1 MDDLRELEVTGSD
14 DIMNIVQ
21 SIADNPSKN
30 AKVELIARHESFGL
44 LKRVLLAALDPSVT
58 YGITK
63 RPETIGSNVGHQ
75 FDDGT
80 WELLDLLAHREL
92 SGNAAIEAITGE
104 LTALSAQSAE
114 LLWRIIS
121 KDLKAGFGDSTVN
134 KAIKGLIP
142 EFPYMRCSLPK
153 DAKLDEWDWK
163 GGVISQEKA
172 DGTYTNCNLLST
184 GEVQLSSRQGTPY
197 PLNELSELVSEIKVT
212 FATDTQTHG
221 EIVVL
226 RDGIVLPRE
235 ISNGIINHVVQGGK
249 FGENEY
255 PQYQVWEQI
264 PLSEVKPKNV
274 YKTPYRVRL
283 GALATQIRDS
293 SLKMGFIKMIPTKV
307 VTSLEEAT
315 AHFRE
320 MLQAGKEGTVMKEPN
335 APWKDGT
342 SKFQVKRKI
351 DVDVELEVIGF
362 EAGKGKNEATFGSL
376 ICRSS
381 DLKLEVSVSGFSD
394 KLRQEIYDY
403 RDNWLGSIITVK
415 FNAIMYASE
424 EGKLHSLFLPRF
436 VEQRMDKSVADSF
449 ERIIE
454 QYNAAINEV

>member
-1 MDDLRELEVTGSD
+1 MDDVRADILMGSD
-14 DIMNIVQ
+14 EVFNIISMV
-21 SIADNPSKN
+21 AKTASKN
-30 AKVELIARHESFGL
+30 EKVDILAREKDNTL
-44 LKRVLLAALDPSVT
+44 LKRVLLAALDPLVS
-58 YGITK
+58 YGIQK
-63 RPETIGSNVGHQ
+63 LSEPHQ
-75 FDDGT
+75 SLSANEFTSKTWQIIDG
-80 WELLDLLAHREL
+80 LASRD
-92 SGNAAIEAITGE
+92 ITGNE
-104 LTALSAQSAE
+104 AQEVIALHLGSLTDNSAE
-114 LLWRIIS
+114 LFKRIIL

-163 GGVISQEKA
+163 SGVISQEKA

-394 KLRQEIYDY
+394 KLRQEIHDY

-436 VEQRMDKSVADSF
+436 VEQRMDKSIADSF
-449 ERIIE
+449 ERIVE